1 MPLAAITY
9 WFETLDSPSTGAMS
23 IEENQAFDCYRAALS
38 RYRAAWADLRAEIA
52 AGTPPTS
59 TSLNSLK
66 DAEIALSAAWRAY
79 VDADPLVLRTDY
91 RRRPK
96 DARH

>member
-1 MPLAAITY
+1 MP
-9 WFETLDSPSTGAMS
+9 
-23 IEENQAFDCYRAALS
+23 IERNQAFDCYRAALS

-59 TSLNSLK
+59 ASVNSLK
-66 DAEIALSAAWRAY
+66 DAEIALSAAWRSY
-79 VDADPLVLRTDY
+79 VDADPLAPSTDY
-91 RRRPK
+91 QRRPK